1 MKKIAIFSLL
11 SNLSLFA
18 IETEQVKPDPLLLP
32 WLIASLIAI
41 FIMIWAMYKSVKTK
55 NPKYGYL
62 ILAMSL
68 LIIGL
73 LFL

>member
-18 IETEQVKPDPLLLP
+18 LETEQVKPDPLMLP
-32 WLIASLIAI
+32 WLIGSLIAI
-41 FIMIWAMYKSVKTK
+41 FVMIWAMYKAVKTK
-55 NPKYGYL
+55 NLKYGYL
-62 ILAMSL
+62 ILAMGVL
-68 LIIGL
+68 FVGL